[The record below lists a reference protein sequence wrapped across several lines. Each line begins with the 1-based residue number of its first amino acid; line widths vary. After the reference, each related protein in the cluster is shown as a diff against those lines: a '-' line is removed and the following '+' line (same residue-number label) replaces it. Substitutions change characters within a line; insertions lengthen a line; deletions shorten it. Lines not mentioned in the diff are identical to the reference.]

1 MCIRDS
7 PWMLDTYE
15 EWSTVINPNPRPTVI
30 IPYVSAYGYT
40 GQLAEAI
47 AEGIRS
53 AGEIDVRTYD
63 MVTADAAKVGEE
75 LLYADGFLLGTP
87 TIVGEALKPI
97 WDLTTGMFAATHGG
111 KLASAFGSYGWSG
124 EGVPHIMERLKQL
137 KLRTVEGFRVRFK
150 PSADQLADAKE
161 YGAEFGRLLL
171 KDLRPIQRAPKGK
184 VRCDVCG
191 ACLLYTS
198 RCV

>member
-1 MCIRDS
+1 MS
-7 PWMLDTYE
+7 
-15 EWSTVINPNPRPTVI
+15 VPT
-30 IPYVSAYGYT
+30 AT
-40 GQLAEAI
+40 RQLAEAI

-111 KLASAFGSYGWSG
+111 SWPAPSAATAGAARVCPTSWSG
-124 EGVPHIMERLKQL
+124 
-137 KLRTVEGFRVRFK
+137 
-150 PSADQLADAKE
+150 S
-161 YGAEFGRLLL
+161 
-171 KDLRPIQRAPKGK
+171 
-184 VRCDVCG
+184 
-191 ACLLYTS
+191 S
-198 RCV
+198 S